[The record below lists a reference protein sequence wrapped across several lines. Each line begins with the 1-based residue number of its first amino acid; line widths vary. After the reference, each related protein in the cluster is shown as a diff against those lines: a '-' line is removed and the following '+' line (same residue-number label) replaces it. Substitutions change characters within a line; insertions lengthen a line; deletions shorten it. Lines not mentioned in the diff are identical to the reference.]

1 MKPTLTP
8 GLKRTLSFKVPKN
21 KTVPHLYPEAAS
33 FQAMP
38 EVFATGFMV
47 GLFEWAC
54 TELLADHLDPG
65 EGSLGTHV
73 DFSHDAAT
81 LPGMTITVQAECVGV
96 EGPKVRFRVS
106 GHDGIDKIGGGEH
119 ERFVVK
125 WDKFNARVA
134 DKAKRAQALAGAD

>member
-1 MKPTLTP
+1 MKPTLKP
-8 GLKRTLSFKVPKN
+8 GLKRKLSFKVPRN
-21 KTVPHLYPEAAS
+21 KTVPYLYPETTN

-47 GLFEWAC
+47 GLFEWVC
-54 TELLADHLDPG
+54 IDLLAEHLDAG

-81 LPGMTITVQAECVGV
+81 PAGMTITVQAECVGV
-96 EGPKVRFRVS
+96 EGPKVRFRIS

-119 ERFVVK
+119 ERFVGK
-125 WDKFNARVA
+125 GGKFNARVA
-134 DKAKRAQALAGAD
+134 QKA

>member
-1 MKPTLTP
+1 MKPTLKP
-8 GLKRTLSFKVPKN
+8 GLKRSFAFKVPAN
-21 KTVPHLYPEAAS
+21 KTVPNLYPEVT
-33 FQAMP
+33 FFRTMP

-47 GLFEWAC
+47 GLFEWVC
-54 TELLADHLDPG
+54 IDLLAEHLDAG
-65 EGSLGTHV
+65 EGSVGTHV

-81 LPGMTITVQAECVGV
+81 PAGMTITVQAECIGV

-119 ERFVVK
+119 ERFVVR

-134 DKAKRAQALAGAD
+134 EKVKRARAQAGAD

>member
-1 MKPTLTP
+1 MKPTLKP
-8 GLKRTLSFKVPKN
+8 GLKHTLSFKVPRN
-21 KTVPHLYPEAAS
+21 KTVPYLYPETTN
-33 FQAMP
+33 FQGMP

-47 GLFEWAC
+47 GLFEWVC
-54 TELLADHLDPG
+54 IELLAEHLDAG

-81 LPGMTITVQAECVGV
+81 PAGMTITVEAECVGV

-119 ERFVVK
+119 ERFVVR

-134 DKAKRAQALAGAD
+134 EKAKRAQVRAGAH

>member
-1 MKPTLTP
+1 MKPTLKP
-8 GLKRTLSFKVPKN
+8 GLKHALSFKVPRN
-21 KTVPHLYPEAAS
+21 KTVPYLYPEIAN
-33 FQAMP
+33 FKAMP

-47 GLFEWAC
+47 GLFEWVC
-54 TELLADHLDPG
+54 IELLAEHLDPG

-81 LPGMTITVQAECVGV
+81 PAGMTITVEAECVGV
-96 EGPKVRFRVS
+96 EGPKIRFRVS

-119 ERFVVK
+119 ERFIVK

-134 DKAKRAQALAGAD
+134 EKTKRAQVLAGAN

>member
-1 MKPTLTP
+1 MKPTLKP
-8 GLKRTLSFKVPKN
+8 GLKRSLSFEVPAS
-21 KTVPHLYPEAAS
+21 KTVPHLFPESAS
-33 FQAMP
+33 FRLMP
-38 EVFATGFMV
+38 EVFATGYMV

-54 TELLADHLDPG
+54 TELLAEHLDAG

-81 LPGMTITVQAECVGV
+81 PPGMTITVQAECVGV

-106 GHDGIDKIGGGEH
+106 GHDGIEKIGGGEH
-119 ERFVVK
+119 ERFVVR

-134 DKAKRAQALAGAD
+134 DKAKRARAGAD

>member
-1 MKPTLTP
+1 MKTTMQP
-8 GLKRTLSFKVPKN
+8 GLTHKFSFKVSDA
-21 KTVPHLYPEAAS
+21 KTVPQLYPESAI
-33 FQAMP
+33 FTGMP
-38 EVFATGFMV
+38 RVFATGYMV

-54 TELLADHLDPG
+54 TELLAKHLDTG

-81 LPGMTITVQAECVGV
+81 PPGLTVTVEARVIAV
-96 EGPKVRFRVS
+96 EGPKVTFEVS
-106 GHDGIDKIGGGEH
+106 GHDGIDRIGGGRH

-134 DKAKRAQALAGAD
+134 DKAKRALAGVA

>member
-1 MKPTLTP
+1 MKPTLKP
-8 GLKRTLSFKVPKN
+8 GLKHTLSFKVPRN
-21 KTVPHLYPEAAS
+21 KTVPYLYPETTN
-33 FQAMP
+33 FQGMP

-47 GLFEWAC
+47 GLFEWVC
-54 TELLADHLDPG
+54 IELLAEHLDAG

-81 LPGMTITVQAECVGV
+81 PAGMTITVEAECVGV

-119 ERFVVK
+119 ERFIVK

-134 DKAKRAQALAGAD
+134 EKTKRAQVMAGAD

>member
-1 MKPTLTP
+1 MKSTLKP
-8 GLKRTLSFKVPKN
+8 GLTRSFAFKVPAS
-21 KTVPHLYPEAAS
+21 KTVPALFPEAPS

-38 EVFATGFMV
+38 EVFATGYMV
-47 GLFEWAC
+47 GLFEWVC
-54 TELLADHLDPG
+54 TDLLAEHLDPG
-65 EGSLGTHV
+65 EGSLGTHI

-81 LPGMTITVQAECVGV
+81 HPGMTITVKAECVGV

-119 ERFVVK
+119 ERFVVR

-134 DKAKRAQALAGAD
+134 EKAKRARTLAGAD

>member
-1 MKPTLTP
+1 MKPTLKP
-8 GLKRTLSFKVPKN
+8 GLKHTLSFKVPRN
-21 KTVPHLYPEAAS
+21 KTVPYLYPETTN

-47 GLFEWAC
+47 GLFEWVC
-54 TELLADHLDPG
+54 IDLLAEHLDVG

-81 LPGMTITVQAECVGV
+81 PAGMTITVQAECVGV

-134 DKAKRAQALAGAD
+134 EKTKRAQVMAGAD

>member
-1 MKPTLTP
+1 MKPTLKP
-8 GLKRTLSFKVPKN
+8 GLKRTLSFKVTKN
-21 KTVPHLYPEAAS
+21 KTVPHLFPEAAS

-47 GLFEWAC
+47 SLFEWVC
-54 TELLADHLDPG
+54 TELLAEHLDSG

-81 LPGMTITVQAECVGV
+81 PPGMTITVEAECVGV

-125 WDKFNARVA
+125 WEKFNARVA
-134 DKAKRAQALAGAD
+134 EKAKRAQAMAGAD